1 MGRAGEPFDDRESA
15 SRPAIR
21 LAISR
26 AALFVNVT
34 AMISP
39 GGMPSSPSRK
49 ATRYVRT
56 RVFPDP
62 GPASTRTGPGVML
75 TAWRW
80 CGLRSSSDDIELRPV
95 RFDVERPG
103 RRQQPAQRLCRE
115 GHDTAVGK
123 VRELE
128 MHRIAGGFAGYG
140 HEPGRKRLVEAQ
152 RDRPDID

>member
-15 SRPAIR
+15 SKPAMR

-26 AALFVNVT
+26 AALLVNVT

-62 GPASTRTGPGVML
+62 GPASTRTGPGVGL
-75 TAWRW
+75 TASRC
-80 CGLRSSSDDIELRPV
+80 CGMRSSSDDIELRPV
-95 RFDVERPG
+95 RFDVECPSRH
-103 RRQQPAQRLCRE
+103 QQPAQRFGRGGPEL
-115 GHDTAVGK
+115 AV
-123 VRELE
+123 
-128 MHRIAGGFAGYG
+128 
-140 HEPGRKRLVEAQ
+140 
-152 RDRPDID
+152 